1 VGGGIQDLILS
12 GPVLLAMPVAAAAG
26 AITFLS
32 PCCLPLIPGYLS
44 YLTGMTGSAA
54 ADRAAEPAAEPAR
67 ALSPAVAGTAAAS
80 PVVASPVVAS
90 PVVAS
95 PVVASTAIA
104 SPAVVMGSAEG
115 GQAVLPASQPLTSVA
130 GPAATPATPATPL
143 RSRVMLGALLFV
155 LGFSALYALEGVAAA
170 SLGVTLRQ
178 HTAGLTQ
185 ILGGL
190 IIVLGLLFIGLFDRF
205 SFAGRIVKPAVRP
218 RAGLAGAPLLG
229 VLFGLGWTPCSG
241 PTLTAVLLLDTT
253 SGTGLRG
260 GLLAFV
266 YALGIGVP
274 FLIVAFA
281 FQRGVKVF
289 AFARRHARLIMR
301 IGGLMLIAV
310 GVLEVTG
317 AWAAAITW
325 LQVHWLGSYNAP
337 I

>member
-1 VGGGIQDLILS
+1 MSGGLEHLILS

-32 PCCLPLIPGYLS
+32 PCCLPLVPGYLS
-44 YLTGMTGSAA
+44 YLTGMSGSAA
-54 ADRAAEPAAEPAR
+54 DGRAAEPAAEPAR
-67 ALSPAVAGTAAAS
+67 ALSPAVASALAGGGAGAVAEAGAGTAAVLPATL
-80 PVVASPVVAS
+80 A
-90 PVVAS
+90 
-95 PVVASTAIA
+95 A
-104 SPAVVMGSAEG
+104 SPAVST
-115 GQAVLPASQPLTSVA
+115 PASV
-130 GPAATPATPATPL
+130 
-143 RSRVMLGALLFV
+143 RSRVMLGTLLFIV
-155 LGFSALYALEGVAAA
+155 GFSALFAVEGVAAA
-170 SLGVTLRQ
+170 SLGVTLRL

-205 SFAGRIVKPAVRP
+205 SFAGRIVKPGVRP

-241 PTLTAVLLLDTT
+241 PTLSAVLLLGTT
-253 SGTGLRG
+253 SGTALRG

-281 FQRGVKVF
+281 FQRGVNVF
-289 AFARRHARLIMR
+289 AFARQHARLIMR

-317 AWAAAITW
+317 AWSAAITW
-325 LQVHWLGSYNAP
+325 LQVHWLSGYNAP

>member
-1 VGGGIQDLILS
+1 VSGGLAHLILS

-44 YLTGMTGSAA
+44 YLTGMSGSAA
-54 ADRAAEPAAEPAR
+54 GNGRAATASQVLAPAPAGAAATALPGSLAVADGIGSAVAVPAATA
-67 ALSPAVAGTAAAS
+67 AGAGAASVSGTAAG
-80 PVVASPVVAS
+80 V
-90 PVVAS
+90 
-95 PVVASTAIA
+95 
-104 SPAVVMGSAEG
+104 
-115 GQAVLPASQPLTSVA
+115 VA
-130 GPAATPATPATPL
+130 GPSAPP

-155 LGFSALYALEGVAAA
+155 LGFSALFAVEGVAAS
-170 SLGVTLRQ
+170 SLGYTLRG
-178 HTAGLTQ
+178 HIVGLSQ

-190 IIVLGLLFIGLFDRF
+190 IIVLGLLFSGVFDRF
-205 SFAGRIVKPAVRP
+205 SLAGRIIKPGLKP

-241 PTLTAVLLLDTT
+241 PTLGAVLLLGGT
-253 SGTGLRG
+253 SGTALRG

-266 YALGIGVP
+266 YALGIGIP

-281 FQRGVKVF
+281 FQRGVTVF
-289 AFARRHARLIMR
+289 GFARRHARLITR
-301 IGGLMLIAV
+301 IGGVMLIAV

-317 AWAAAITW
+317 AWATAIGW
-325 LQVHWLGSYNAP
+325 LQHHWLSSYNTP

>member
-1 VGGGIQDLILS
+1 VSGGLAHLILS

-44 YLTGMTGSAA
+44 YLTGMSGSAA
-54 ADRAAEPAAEPAR
+54 GHGRAATASQVLAPAPAGAAATALPGSLAVADGIGSAVAVPAATTAG
-67 ALSPAVAGTAAAS
+67 AGAASVSGTAAG
-80 PVVASPVVAS
+80 V
-90 PVVAS
+90 
-95 PVVASTAIA
+95 
-104 SPAVVMGSAEG
+104 
-115 GQAVLPASQPLTSVA
+115 VA
-130 GPAATPATPATPL
+130 GPSAPP

-155 LGFSALYALEGVAAA
+155 LGFSALFAVEGVAAS
-170 SLGVTLRQ
+170 SLGYTLRG
-178 HTAGLTQ
+178 HTVGLSQ

-190 IIVLGLLFIGLFDRF
+190 IIVLGLLFSGVFDRF
-205 SFAGRIVKPAVRP
+205 SLAGRIIKPGLKP

-241 PTLTAVLLLDTT
+241 PTLGAVLLLGGT
-253 SGTGLRG
+253 SGTALRG

-266 YALGIGVP
+266 YALGIGIP

-281 FQRGVKVF
+281 FQRGVTVF
-289 AFARRHARLIMR
+289 GFARRHARLITR
-301 IGGLMLIAV
+301 IGGVMLIAV

-317 AWAAAITW
+317 AWATAIGW
-325 LQVHWLGSYNAP
+325 LQHHWLSSYNTP